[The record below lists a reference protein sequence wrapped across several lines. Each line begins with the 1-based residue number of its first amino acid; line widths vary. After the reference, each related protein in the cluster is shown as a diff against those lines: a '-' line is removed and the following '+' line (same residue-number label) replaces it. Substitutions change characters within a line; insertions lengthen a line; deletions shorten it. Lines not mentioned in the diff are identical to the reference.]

1 MAHITHEITHGL
13 GPDQAKHAADMALT
27 EYVQRFGSRGLVA
40 RWISDT
46 RAEIE
51 LSAKGAK
58 VEATVDVL
66 PSVLRIDAKVPLL
79 LRPFKAAAVSAVE
92 REVRRFIEQ
101 VRRPPA

>member
-1 MAHITHEITHGL
+1 MAHITHDIPHGL
-13 GPDQAKHAADMALT
+13 SLDQAKRAADMALT
-27 EYVQRFGSRGLVA
+27 EYRERFAAKGLSA

-51 LSAKGAK
+51 FSAKGAR

-79 LRPFKAAAVSAVE
+79 LRPFKSAAVSAVE
-92 REVRRFIEQ
+92 REVQRFIER
-101 VRRPPA
+101 VRSPA

>member
-1 MAHITHEITHGL
+1 MAHITHEIAHSLGL
-13 GPDQAKHAADMALT
+13 EQAKRVADLALT
-27 EYVQRFGSRGLVA
+27 DYQQRFAAKGLSA

-51 LSAKGAK
+51 FSAKGAR

-79 LRPFKAAAVSAVE
+79 LRPFKSAAVSAVE
-92 REVRRFIEQ
+92 REVQRFIEQ
-101 VRRPPA
+101 ARRSPA